1 MCSQCKKSVETI
13 AAQAGNH
20 RDAFGSVSAPL
31 YFSSNYRHPSL
42 DQAINFDE
50 SKEYTYVRLATPTR
64 RVLEETLAELEAGQ
78 QAFALS
84 SGMDAVQLALS
95 ILKIGDELI
104 FLDDLYGGDF
114 RYFRYLE
121 SHMGVSFKQW
131 DGEKLEDLVQLLS
144 PKTRVVWVETPSNPT
159 MKKLD
164 LEALSKA
171 VHDYN
176 PAILVMVDNTF
187 YTPIY
192 QQPLTLGA
200 DVVVHSATKYL
211 SGHNDLLGGVMV
223 VKDQQL
229 GQEYYEYYITTGD
242 TMATFDAWLL
252 LRSLKTLP
260 IRMERHTQSA
270 LKIKAFLESRPEV
283 TKVLYP
289 GKAGMISFY
298 LATPE
303 LTRQVLDNVKLI
315 SFAESLGG
323 AESLITVPLYQTHA
337 DVEEAQREKL
347 GITPTLLRLSVGLE
361 DPDDLIADL
370 AQTIDKN

>member
-1 MCSQCKKSVETI
+1 MCSQGKKSVETI

-20 RDAFGSVSAPL
+20 RDANGSVSAPL

-42 DQAINFDE
+42 EQAINFDE
-50 SKEYTYVRLATPTR
+50 QKEYTYARLATPTR
-64 RVLEETLAELEAGQ
+64 RVLEETLAELESGQ
-78 QAFALS
+78 RAFALS
-84 SGMDAVQLALS
+84 SGMAAVQLALS
-95 ILKIGDELI
+95 ILKTGDELI
-104 FLDDLYGGDF
+104 SLDDLYGGDF

-121 SHMGVSFKQW
+121 SHMGVKFKQW
-131 DGEKLEDLVQLLS
+131 DGEKLADLVDLLS
-144 PKTRVVWVETPSNPT
+144 PATRVVWLETPSNPT

-164 LEALSKA
+164 LKALFAA
-171 VHDYN
+171 VHEYN
-176 PAILVMVDNTF
+176 SSILVMVDNTF

-211 SGHNDLLGGVMV
+211 SGHNDLLGGVV
-223 VKDQQL
+223 VVNDEQL
-229 GQEYYEYYITTGD
+229 DNEYYEYYITTGD

-260 IRMERHTQSA
+260 IRMERHTKSA
-270 LKIKAFLESRPEV
+270 TKIKEFLESRPEV

-303 LTRQVLDNVKLI
+303 LTRQVLDNVKII

-323 AESLITVPLYQTHA
+323 AESLITIPLYQTHA

-361 DPDDLIADL
+361 NPDDLIADL
-370 AQTIDKN
+370 AQLLDKN